1 MKTGYDKGFRVT
13 IYLRVQETEGV
24 RKMELEKYIR
34 EALQDKLY
42 EATLSNPVDKERAAK
57 VKIRAVSINGQELWQ
72 ETLYRGTQVFHSNW
86 NQEET
91 EKRLVELLKTSFRQG
106 QMETGHFWGTV
117 LIGKKG
123 TVTIKKKRKQEGLIR
138 EESRTHNREKNYI
151 LKEGTPVDFL
161 VELGVMTGE
170 GRVVKARFDKFRQIN
185 RYLEFVKDV
194 LPALPLSRR
203 IRIIDF
209 GCGKSYLTFAM
220 YYYLHDL
227 QKLDIEMIGL
237 DLKEDVISSCRKLAQ
252 KLGYQFLHFEKGDI
266 AEFDGRSGADM
277 VVTLHACDTATDY
290 AIKKAV
296 DWNASVILSVPC
308 CQHEVNR
315 QINCR
320 ELSGIL
326 KYGIIRERMS
336 ALITDALRAELL
348 DTQGYDAQILEF
360 IDMEHTPKNLL
371 IRAVK
376 RKGMKPVQ
384 TRKRVDETAA
394 FLNINPTLQ
403 RLLDENRS

>member
-1 MKTGYDKGFRVT
+1 
-13 IYLRVQETEGV
+13 
-24 RKMELEKYIR
+24 MELEKYIR

-138 EESRTHNREKNYI
+138 EESRSHNREKNYI

-161 VELGVMTGE
+161 VELGVMTSE

-237 DLKEDVISSCRKLAQ
+237 DLKEDVISSCSKLAH

-266 AEFDGRSGADM
+266 AEFDGQSGADM

-326 KYGIIRERMS
+326 KYGIIRERIS

-348 DTQGYDAQILEF
+348 DTQGYETQILEF

-384 TRKRVDETAA
+384 TRKRVEEMAA